1 MKTTNMREV
10 RGQSKGVVDWKKKK
24 RREVFF
30 NFLTGRSCYCMADW
44 LPTKL
49 EFRFQHREEE
59 VAVYLLTP
67 APSRVWMISWS
78 LSLSFY
84 RSNNPSVIV
93 HPRTQHPLPA
103 ESPDTLKKRRIHR
116 CDFSGCN
123 KVYTKSS
130 HLKAHRRT
138 HTGKIWFT
146 HTHTHKL
153 HLFVIF
159 ASSPS
164 FIIFSCFLS
173 TCRWETLQVHVGR
186 LHVEVRPFGRADETL
201 PQAHRSQTV
210 PVPRLW
216 TQLLPFWSPGFAQET
231 PPPGVKPLQLWS
243 APLLTWEGRGIL
255 KMSWPYTLDSRQGSG
270 KGNVPQG
277 ASLGPFSPHLAWIW
291 AGVSLPNHPTITCQ
305 FLQTHPELILTFYC
319 CTRPL
324 ISCEAAASQLAW
336 EQRTLVA
343 AQPNFIRQHTL
354 SLSHTACSSF
364 FFFFSSS
371 HFSVCILK

>member
-1 MKTTNMREV
+1 MTVKKCYKDFQSSFSCTSAPRWKISIKFPVNEFV
-10 RGQSKGVVDWKKKK
+10 EWWNENNKHERGERTKQRRGGLEKKKK
-24 RREVFF
+24 GGRCFSTSWLVEVVIAWQTGCQRNLSLDF
-30 NFLTGRSCYCMADW
+30 NTVKKRW
-44 LPTKL
+44 LFTCWHQRPL
-49 EFRFQHREEE
+49 VFEWSHD
-59 VAVYLLTP
+59 L
-67 APSRVWMISWS
+67 S
-78 LSLSFY
+78 LSLCLSFY

-146 HTHTHKL
+146 HTHTKL

-231 PPPGVKPLQLWS
+231 PPPGVKPPSTLECTTFDLRG
-243 APLLTWEGRGIL
+243 AGDFKNELALHVGLPTGEWEGECSSGCKFRTL
-255 KMSWPYTLDSRQGSG
+255 FTSFSLNMSW
-270 KGNVPQG
+270 
-277 ASLGPFSPHLAWIW
+277 
-291 AGVSLPNHPTITCQ
+291 CQ
-305 FLQTHPELILTFYC
+305 P
-319 CTRPL
+319 
-324 ISCEAAASQLAW
+324 A
-336 EQRTLVA
+336 
-343 AQPNFIRQHTL
+343 
-354 SLSHTACSSF
+354 
-364 FFFFSSS
+364 
-371 HFSVCILK
+371 